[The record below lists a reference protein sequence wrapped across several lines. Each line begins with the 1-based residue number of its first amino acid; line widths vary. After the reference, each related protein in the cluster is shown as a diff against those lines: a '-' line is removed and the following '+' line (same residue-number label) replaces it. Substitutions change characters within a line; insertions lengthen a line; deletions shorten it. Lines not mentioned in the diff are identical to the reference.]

1 MENSQ
6 QTLMWAQYLYCQ
18 LWTMFGYAISLKFRP
33 NLIYTKVWNR
43 MIKTGI
49 IKVKS
54 IENEEMIMAMTKI
67 IITTVIIKI
76 MIIIRM
82 ITRVKIGKHIKIE
95 KC

>member
-1 MENSQ
+1 
-6 QTLMWAQYLYCQ
+6 
-18 LWTMFGYAISLKFRP
+18 
-33 NLIYTKVWNR
+33 

-54 IENEEMIMAMTKI
+54 IENEEMIMAITKI